1 MCNWYSHPG
10 YLPKSQGRVCLG
22 QKGTMQLAQTILV
35 TSGKG
40 RGGKIYRVGAVG
52 GGLAQAGKRVLL
64 LEMDSGLRGMDIMLG
79 VQDETVYDL
88 SDVLTRRCEPIKA
101 MAACPYMQGLYLL
114 PAPYDHC
121 FIPDQGDLIRLTR
134 GLAHHFDY
142 LLVDTPAGLG
152 RNFQAAAAVA
162 DRALLVVTLTHLCA
176 GRYRKSLIRWRP
188 SAWGYPPRYQQ
199 SDAPAGK
206 DEDAPDLDAVI
217 DGVGL
222 QLIGVIPQENQV
234 MEITAKG
241 QPAQFHRLPSGV
253 PPIWLGGSRGKYIPL
268 AIG

>member
-1 MCNWYSHPG
+1 MDW
-10 YLPKSQGRVCLG
+10 
-22 QKGTMQLAQTILV
+22 KGTMQLAQTILV

-40 RGGKIYRVGAVG
+40 GVGKSTVSVLLGAA
-52 GGLAQAGKRVLL
+52 LAEAGKRVLL

-101 MAACPYMQGLYLL
+101 MVACPYQEGLYLL

-121 FIPDQGDLIRLTR
+121 FVPDQSDLIRLTR
-134 GLAHHFDY
+134 GLAQHFDY
-142 LLVDTPAGLG
+142 MLVDTPAGLG
-152 RNFQAAAAVA
+152 RNFQAAVAVA
-162 DRALLVVTLTHLCA
+162 DRALLVVTPDPICVRD
-176 GRYRKSLIRWRP
+176 GRKVADTLDALGVGDIRLIINKVTP
-188 SAWGYPPRYQQ
+188 QLA
-199 SDAPAGK
+199 K
-206 DEDAPDLDAVI
+206 MKMLPDLDAVI
-217 DGVGL
+217 DGVGV

-241 QPAQFHRLPSGV
+241 RRLPNSTVCHRVFANLAGR
-253 PPIWLGGSRGKYIPL
+253 LEGMYIPL

>member
-1 MCNWYSHPG
+1 MKLVQLSRLFP
-10 YLPKSQGRVCLG
+10 SSRGRICLT

-40 RGGKIYRVGAVG
+40 GVGKSTVSVLLGAA
-52 GGLAQAGKRVLL
+52 LAHGGKRVLL

-79 VQDETVYDL
+79 VQDETVFDL

-101 MAACPYMQGLYLL
+101 MAVCPYQPGLYLL

-162 DRALLVVTLTHLCA
+162 DRALLVATPDPICVRDGRKVADTLEALGVGNIRLVINKVTPQLARMKML
-176 GRYRKSLIRWRP
+176 
-188 SAWGYPPRYQQ
+188 
-199 SDAPAGK
+199 
-206 DEDAPDLDAVI
+206 PDLDAVI
-217 DGVGL
+217 DGVGV
-222 QLIGVIPQENQV
+222 QLIGVVPQENQV
-234 MEITAKG
+234 MEAAAKG
-241 QPAQFHRLPSGV
+241 RPLPNSAVCRRVFANLAGR
-253 PPIWLGGSRGKYIPL
+253 IEGKYIPL

>member
-1 MCNWYSHPG
+1 MKLVQLSRLFPSSW
-10 YLPKSQGRVCLG
+10 GRICLT

-40 RGGKIYRVGAVG
+40 GVGKSTVSVLLGAA
-52 GGLAQAGKRVLL
+52 LAHGGKRVLL

-79 VQDETVYDL
+79 VQDETVFDL

-101 MAACPYMQGLYLL
+101 MAVCPYQPGLYLL

-162 DRALLVVTLTHLCA
+162 DRALLVATPDPICVRDGRKVADTLEALGVGNIRLVINKVTPQLARMKML
-176 GRYRKSLIRWRP
+176 
-188 SAWGYPPRYQQ
+188 
-199 SDAPAGK
+199 
-206 DEDAPDLDAVI
+206 PDLDAVI
-217 DGVGL
+217 DGVGV
-222 QLIGVIPQENQV
+222 QLIGVVPQENQV
-234 MEITAKG
+234 MEAAAKG
-241 QPAQFHRLPSGV
+241 RPLPNSAVCRRVFANLAGR
-253 PPIWLGGSRGKYIPL
+253 IEGKYIPL

>member
-1 MCNWYSHPG
+1 M
-10 YLPKSQGRVCLG
+10 
-22 QKGTMQLAQTILV
+22 

-40 RGGKIYRVGAVG
+40 GVGKSTVSVLLGAA
-52 GGLAQAGKRVLL
+52 LAQAGKRVLL

-134 GLAHHFDY
+134 GCHHFDY

-152 RNFQAAAAVA
+152 RNFQAAARWRTVPFWSSP
-162 DRALLVVTLTHLCA
+162 LTPSVCGTA
-176 GRYRKSLIRWRP
+176 AKSLIRWRP
-188 SAWGYPPRYQQ
+188 SAWGI
-199 SDAPAGK
+199 SASLSTK
-206 DEDAPDLDAVI
+206 
-217 DGVGL
+217 
-222 QLIGVIPQENQV
+222 
-234 MEITAKG
+234 
-241 QPAQFHRLPSGV
+241 
-253 PPIWLGGSRGKYIPL
+253 
-268 AIG
+268 